1 MLYVVPIR
9 VLHRC
14 LVETKRK
21 KEKKMKKV
29 ISVVMIMCLLAL
41 VMTGCGSNNTD
52 VQQTETSDPIV
63 LKFNTVINESHA
75 CWPMMQEF
83 EQNVE
88 AESDGR
94 IDVQLYP
101 SSQLGGDREAYEALG
116 LGELEMHYSGSF
128 VLGNFTDKTK
138 FWTLPFFFAG
148 GLDAMYDF
156 FDVYGDE
163 ITQGIVEDCGIYP
176 VWLPNGAFNPNTKGK
191 AITKPDDMKGVK
203 YRVHELDQFV
213 AGYENLG
220 AIPVVMTTAEV
231 YTGLQ
236 QGAINGAHSEAQ
248 MMLTGKYYEVTDN
261 YTAMNMAVDM
271 SLWGISQKFLDSLDD
286 DLKEI
291 VIRNAEKGC
300 NDYKVAYSKIVEDTY
315 AQLEELG
322 MTITYLDKA
331 QMQVFQD
338 AVKGQYEAFENS
350 GIEPKFAEYYAAVQD
365 INANYIK

>member
-1 MLYVVPIR
+1 
-9 VLHRC
+9 
-14 LVETKRK
+14 
-21 KEKKMKKV
+21 MKKLLNLLL
-29 ISVVMIMCLLAL
+29 IMCLLTL
-41 VMTGCGSNNTD
+41 TLTGCGSTGEEG
-52 VQQTETSDPIV
+52 TTGADPIV
-63 LKFNTVINESHA
+63 LKFNTVVNESPA
-75 CWPMMQEF
+75 SWPMLQEF
-83 EQNVE
+83 EKNVE
-88 AESDGR
+88 EQSEGR

-148 GLDAMYDF
+148 GLDAMHEF

-163 ITQGIVEDCGIYP
+163 IAAGIVEDAGIYP
-176 VWLPNGAFNPNTKGK
+176 VWLTNGAFNPNTEGK
-191 AITKPDDMKGVK
+191 AIVSPEDMVGVK

-213 AGYENLG
+213 KGYENLG

-271 SLWGISQKFLDSLDD
+271 SVWAISQKFLDSLDD

-291 VIRNAEKGC
+291 VITCAEKGC
-300 NDYKVAYSKIVEDTY
+300 NDYTEAYKQIVEETY
-315 AQLEELG
+315 AELENLG
-322 MTITYLDKA
+322 MTITYLDA
-331 QMQVFQD
+331 DQLSAFQD
-338 AVKGQYEAFENS
+338 AVANQYDEFAAS
-350 GIEPKFAEYYAAVQD
+350 GIEPNFEEYYAAVQE
-365 INANYIK
+365 INAKYIN